1 MLKFYSNVGHFSRD
15 RRYKTILQSLIF
27 SISQKLKE
35 SRQVVTFAKFSSE
48 FVKRPNGAPP
58 DEIDVSYVF
67 FFLFF
72 PSRLLCLLSL
82 CFLQQFFVTVFVFF
96 SFLFVIVIVE
106 VVLVFA
112 VLLYVGCWVLL
123 TLLFIGKGLFS
134 NIFKKT
140 FFAFFL
146 RSI

>member
-96 SFLFVIVIVE
+96 FFSFCHCDCWSCFSFCCASL
-106 VVLVFA
+106 
-112 VLLYVGCWVLL
+112 CWVLGIIDS
-123 TLLFIGKGLFS
+123 FVYWERI
-134 NIFKKT
+134 IF
-140 FFAFFL
+140 
-146 RSI
+146 